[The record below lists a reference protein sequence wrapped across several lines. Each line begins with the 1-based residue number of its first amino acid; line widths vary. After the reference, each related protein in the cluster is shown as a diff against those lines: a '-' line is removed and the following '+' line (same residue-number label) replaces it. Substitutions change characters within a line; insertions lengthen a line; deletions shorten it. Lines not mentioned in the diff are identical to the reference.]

1 IGDIDDLPTG
11 HIQALSSAAISGF
24 TTSQLD
30 EFTSAQLAS
39 ISAKGMAGFEAE
51 DWDVIEAD
59 FSVFSAAQIKGL
71 QAAQMDDLPDSFFN
85 ANTSEIASLTQ
96 AQILGITTAVLRTID
111 LATFKGFAN
120 KQLSM
125 FTAEQ
130 VAALN
135 LNGKLINQS
144 TPTLTS
150 TQEALL
156 NTSAI
161 TTLYLSPIVL
171 DLDGNGVRTVSLNTG
186 VRFDMTADG
195 NPDRTGWVSSGD
207 GLLARDISGDGLIN
221 NSAELF
227 GDLTKLAD
235 GSTAGDGYQAL
246 AELDVNRDG
255 RIDVSDPVYNE
266 LRVWQDSNQDGV
278 SQADE
283 LRSLA
288 DAGVASIDASA
299 RPTSVVD
306 QGNWIGLE
314 ASFTRSD
321 GSSGAT
327 ADVWFKVQVADAMDE
342 RAQQLGDVLGTYESD
357 SAGKGS
363 SGSSGV
369 ADVPK
374 SSRPNAEASLAP
386 PVLVRDLAAV
396 LQEYTLHDRDR
407 HALLDAAAVDRRSV
421 VDGLKS
427 GLDQGRGYTLSGGGQ
442 TSGS

>member
-1 IGDIDDLPTG
+1 
-11 HIQALSSAAISGF
+11 
-24 TTSQLD
+24 
-30 EFTSAQLAS
+30 
-39 ISAKGMAGFEAE
+39 MAGFEAE
-51 DWDVIEAD
+51 DWAVIAAD

-71 QAAQMDDLPDSFFN
+71 QATQMDDLTASFFS
-85 ANTSEIASLTQ
+85 ANTSEIASLSQ
-96 AQILGITTAVLRTID
+96 AQIQGITTSVLNTID

-135 LNGKLINQS
+135 SNSSLSGAAKL
-144 TPTLTS
+144 TT

-161 TTLYLSPIVL
+161 TTLNLSPIIL

-407 HALLDAAAVDRRSV
+407 RALLDAAAVDRRSV